1 MFLLLHTESTSYST
15 TESDFVCCWKREQ
28 GIFCNKCILAQISRV
43 GGALAVVVLLH
54 ASLVVKVGF
63 ASSRVS
69 QVSKSQIPVDF
80 CCLLQCHKIQFLS
93 FDDISGWR
101 FILPGMAG
109 RWCSLVNDLCLEQQ
123 QRHQELLF
131 PPAYVSLIFH
141 NAQWLKIIKKVS
153 SLLYLCYLNSNAP
166 DSSI

>member
-1 MFLLLHTESTSYST
+1 MAPFFYFTLKVLLILLLNPTLCVVENENRGFSAINAFWRRYPG
-15 TESDFVCCWKREQ
+15 R
-28 GIFCNKCILAQISRV
+28 
-43 GGALAVVVLLH
+43 GALAVVVLLH

-109 RWCSLVNDLCLEQQ
+109 R
-123 QRHQELLF
+123 
-131 PPAYVSLIFH
+131 
-141 NAQWLKIIKKVS
+141 
-153 SLLYLCYLNSNAP
+153 
-166 DSSI
+166 